1 VLASPSPQ
9 LGTLDVNIP
18 IEFEFGGLESLFSD
32 IELKLV
38 VTFHED
44 QLFVNGITLDA
55 FSVDFDLAGVLN
67 AFLPPPGAVLTG
79 TEDYLLVCGAR
90 DGSSIMAWASRNCR

>member
-18 IEFEFGGLESLFSD
+18 IEFQFGGLESLFSD

-79 TEDYLLVCGAR
+79 TEDYLLVCGERA
-90 DGSSIMAWASRNCR
+90 